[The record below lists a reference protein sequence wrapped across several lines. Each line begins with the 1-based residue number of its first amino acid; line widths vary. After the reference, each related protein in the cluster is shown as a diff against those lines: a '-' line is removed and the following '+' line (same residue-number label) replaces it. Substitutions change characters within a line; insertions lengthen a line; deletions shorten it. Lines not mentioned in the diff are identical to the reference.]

1 MSHAIRSLV
10 NPNIVLKEYNLKAI
24 TGGTDALA
32 NVSIKVSDTDG
43 NIFKA
48 EAVNEDVIM
57 ASAEALVKGLNK
69 VLIFKKMKEVK
80 DKEDTTII

>member
-1 MSHAIRSLV
+1 
-10 NPNIVLKEYNLKAI
+10 
-24 TGGTDALA
+24 
-32 NVSIKVSDTDG
+32 
-43 NIFKA
+43 
-48 EAVNEDVIM
+48 M